1 MQMNYHDIDWLAC
14 FKELSLRANKEK
26 AGSEESRQAWDEKA
40 PSFARKP
47 KRTGYIA
54 RLVELMD
61 LGEGETVFDF
71 GCGSGTL
78 AVPLAKAGHAV
89 FAADFSA
96 GMLDE
101 LRRAAESAGVPISPA
116 GAAMPE
122 AGTIALRERSWQ
134 ESWSDLPRADVVVSS
149 RSLITEDLA
158 DAIGK
163 MEAHAEKR
171 VVLTIGA
178 GNLPY
183 RDRRILKAMG
193 RDCSRANDPV
203 ELACV
208 MSYLFEIGR
217 FPELRYIVVA
227 EPWNRRTRE
236 GLEEAVR
243 RSHTPQNE
251 AEERA
256 LASFLDEHIVRNDAE
271 GRYELDYPRENR
283 WAYIEWKVPERV

>member
-1 MQMNYHDIDWLAC
+1 MNYHDIDWLAC

-61 LGEGETVFDF
+61 LGEGETVLDF

-101 LRRAAESAGVPISPA
+101 LKHTAEGDGVPVSQA
-116 GAAMPE
+116 GATMPA
-122 AGTIALRERSWQ
+122 AGTIALRKRSWQ
-134 ESWSDLPRADVVVSS
+134 ESWDDLPRADVVVSS

-178 GNLPY
+178 GDLPY

-203 ELACV
+203 ELVCV
-208 MSYLFEIGR
+208 MNYLFEIGR

-251 AEERA
+251 AEEHA

-283 WAYIEWKVPERV
+283 WAYIEWEIPEQV